1 MMMERQEKFFIVL
14 SGLFTGLLV
23 LANIIATK
31 LISIEL
37 GGYTFF
43 VPAAVLAYAVTFS
56 ITDSISEV
64 WGKERTNWLV
74 FTGFLTSVVAA
85 ILIKLAI
92 NLPAAPFW
100 QQQEQFQSI
109 LGANLRITIAGMVA
123 YLISQYHDVW
133 SFHFLKQKSNGK
145 MLWLRNNVSTAVS
158 QLLDTTIFI
167 TIAFY
172 GIIPDLFTMI
182 LSQYA
187 VKLMI
192 AVIDTPIVYGIVY
205 LVRRKPNTGTNM
217 QTATE
222 MK

>member
-1 MMMERQEKFFIVL
+1 MERKEKYFIVL

-31 LISIEL
+31 IISIEI
-37 GGYTFF
+37 GGYSFF

-74 FTGFLTSVVAA
+74 FAGFLTSVVAA
-85 ILIKLAI
+85 LLIKFSI
-92 NLPAAPFW
+92 NLPSAPFW
-100 QQQEQFQSI
+100 PLQEEFQTIMGS
-109 LGANLRITIAGMVA
+109 NLRITIAGMLA
-123 YLISQYHDVW
+123 YLVSQYHDVW
-133 SFHFLKQKSNGK
+133 SFHFLKEKSKGK
-145 MLWLRNNVSTAVS
+145 MLWLRNNVSTATS
-158 QLLDTTIFI
+158 QLLDTSIFI

-182 LSQYA
+182 LTQYA

-192 AVIDTPIVYGIVY
+192 SFLLFRFP
-205 LVRRKPNTGTNM
+205 
-217 QTATE
+217 E
-222 MK
+222 